1 MMKFGFVFSLFLGIV
16 YLIWELYKF
25 VMQGFCPMCPE
36 SLTSPSY
43 WLFLAGWVLL
53 YLIAKVFKK

>member
-1 MMKFGFVFSLFLGIV
+1 MIQLSFILSLFLGII
-16 YLIWELYKF
+16 YLVWELYKF

-53 YLIAKVFKK
+53 CTIARVFKK